1 MQKITILLWDID
13 GTLLSSGGAGKA
25 AIEGALT
32 AEFGV
37 TVRGQ
42 VPYSGRTDRAIC
54 RDLLQLHELEDSAD
68 NWRRL
73 VAGYL
78 KRLPS
83 ALASHRGAVL
93 PGIAAVL
100 EQLRARERVVLGLL
114 TGNLREGARLKLGH
128 YGLFEHFAFGGFGDH
143 HLDRDE
149 VAREALAAAHA
160 HLNGSVCLERTW
172 VIGDTPLDVRCARA
186 IGARV
191 AAVATGWHSFEEL
204 AAAKPDLLLSDLSDP
219 RPLLDR
225 LR

>member
-1 MQKITILLWDID
+1 LGQPVLLAVKINVPVPVLSPPPGGAHSAFSDGAFLVHRASQSALITSILCGNMREINILLWDID

-32 AEFGV
+32 GEFGV
-37 TVRGQ
+37 TIRGQ

-93 PGIAAVL
+93 PG
-100 EQLRARERVVLGLL
+100 
-114 TGNLREGARLKLGH
+114 
-128 YGLFEHFAFGGFGDH
+128 
-143 HLDRDE
+143 
-149 VAREALAAAHA
+149 
-160 HLNGSVCLERTW
+160 
-172 VIGDTPLDVRCARA
+172 
-186 IGARV
+186 V
-191 AAVATGWHSFEEL
+191 AA
-204 AAAKPDLLLSDLSDP
+204 LL
-219 RPLLDR
+219 
-225 LR
+225 

>member
-1 MQKITILLWDID
+1 MHILLWDID

-25 AIEGALT
+25 AIEGALCQ
-32 AEFGV
+32 EFGV
-37 TVRGQ
+37 SIRGQ

-54 RDLLQLHELEDSAD
+54 RDLLELHELEDSTE

-93 PGIAAVL
+93 PGVAALL
-100 EQLRARERVVLGLL
+100 EQLRARGRAALGLL

-149 VAREALAAAHA
+149 VAREALEAARA
-160 HLNGSVCLERTW
+160 HLNGSVHLERTW

-191 AAVATGWHSFEEL
+191 AAVATGWHSLAEL
-204 AAAKPDLLLSDLSDP
+204 EAARPDLLLPDLSDP

-225 LR
+225 LG